1 MTLQENVASHYA
13 RRDLAQAIFAALEN
27 AGRDLSRLTLEDL
40 APIDEFHIRG
50 REATLELGRALG
62 LSPGM
67 AVLDVGSG
75 LGGPS
80 RHLATAYGCRVTGID
95 LTAEYCRVASLL
107 ADRLGLADRVAYR
120 QGDALAMPFDDDTFD
135 AAYTQHAAMNIPDK
149 AALYAEVARVLK
161 PGGTFGIYDILQGPG
176 GNVVYP
182 TPWARDPSTSFL
194 ATPEGLRGLLEAAGF
209 EILGWRDTSEAGHHW
224 FVAMRERIAK
234 EGAPALGAH
243 ILLGPQ
249 FADMAKNQLQNLG
262 QGRIVL
268 LEVVCRRR

>member
-1 MTLQENVASHYA
+1 MTLQENVAAHYA
-13 RRDLAQAIFAALEN
+13 RGDLAQAIFAALEN
-27 AGRDLSRLTLEDL
+27 AGRDSSQFTFEDL

-50 REATLELGRALG
+50 REATVELGQALG
-62 LSPGM
+62 LSPGL

-80 RHLATAYGCRVTGID
+80 RHLAVAHGCRVTGVD

-120 QGDALAMPFDDDTFD
+120 HGDALAMPFDDGTFD

-149 AALYAEVARVLK
+149 TALYAEIARVLK
-161 PGGTFGIYDILQGPG
+161 PGGSFGIYDVLQGPDG
-176 GNVVYP
+176 DVVYP

-194 ATPEGLRGLLEAAGF
+194 ATPEDLRRLLEAADF
-209 EILGWRDTSEAGHHW
+209 EILDWHDTTEMGRDW
-224 FVAMRERIAK
+224 FAAMLQRIAK
-234 EGAPALGAH
+234 EGPPPLGPH
-243 ILLGPQ
+243 VLLGPQ
-249 FADMAKNQLQNLG
+249 FAEMARNQLQNLAE
-262 QGRIVL
+262 GRIVL